1 MVHAINIERRTNVK
15 YLPFSITRTNS
26 FAVRDDGLLQK
37 CDADYENIHFCLL
50 FLYSRPNE

>member
-1 MVHAINIERRTNVK
+1 MVHEIDSTNVK

-37 CDADYENIHFCLL
+37 CDADYENIHLCLL